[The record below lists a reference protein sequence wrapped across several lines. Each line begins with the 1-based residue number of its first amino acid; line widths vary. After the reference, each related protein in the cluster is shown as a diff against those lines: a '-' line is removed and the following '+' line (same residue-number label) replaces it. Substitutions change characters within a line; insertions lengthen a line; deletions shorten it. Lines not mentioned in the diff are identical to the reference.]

1 MIPIP
6 ICLSSCRSHLPQLPV
21 HASTQMTVHNTE
33 SVKLLE
39 QYGVKRV
46 VLLWEMSLEEIAS
59 LKRK

>member
-1 MIPIP
+1 
-6 ICLSSCRSHLPQLPV
+6 
-21 HASTQMTVHNTE
+21 MTVHNTE

-59 LKRK
+59 LKKK